1 MKPAP
6 PVTRTRTRTSYPAK
20 VFATSI
26 TYSP

>member
-6 PVTRTRTRTSYPAK
+6 PVTRTRTRTSYPAND
-20 VFATSI
+20 FATSI